1 MTTPCPPPPALTAVI
16 VKRQVLLAVFLLS
29 VLASAS
35 AQISK
40 YSLFALAKAGKSEI
54 DSVSSPSKGSLVYN
68 TDDNQIY
75 MHNGTEW
82 KPVHKESTAS
92 VYGDIKYGVQTSDH
106 LGWYILD
113 GRPLTEL
120 SKSAQ
125 EAAISLGLS
134 DSLPDARG
142 RFLKS
147 KSDESLLTKAGQSSY
162 ILNQENLPNVNFE
175 VTTSSNGGHSHS
187 GTTSTN
193 GKHGHNYSKKHNHKV
208 KGLKG
213 GNDDFFL
220 IGDHITEKISDGGAH
235 NHSFTTNSSGNH
247 SHNISVVSGGLEKPI
262 NNQPFYLVTHT
273 FIYLGE

>member
-1 MTTPCPPPPALTAVI
+1 
-16 VKRQVLLAVFLLS
+16 
-29 VLASAS
+29 
-35 AQISK
+35 
-40 YSLFALAKAGKSEI
+40 
-54 DSVSSPSKGSLVYN
+54 

-147 KSDESLLTKAGQSSY
+147 RSSDESLLTKAGQNSY
-162 ILNQENLPNVNFE
+162 VLNQENLPNINFE
-175 VTTSSNGGHSHS
+175 GATSSNGGHSHS
-187 GTTSTN
+187 GTTKKN
-193 GKHGHNYSKKHNHKV
+193 GKHSHTYEKHIISKLASWGTDPQTWFMTAEVHQDPNTSS
-208 KGLKG
+208 
-213 GNDDFFL
+213 N
-220 IGDHITEKISDGGAH
+220 GAH
-235 NHSFTTNSSGNH
+235 SHGFTTNSSGNH
-247 SHNISVVSGGLEKPI
+247 SHNISVASGGLEKSI
-262 NNQPFYLVTHT
+262 NNQPFYLATHT